1 MKTAFPFPTVW
12 PAGDEITCLLGVLP
26 SEDDIMGYLDSFQR
40 RVQACFFPHM
50 PEECTQ
56 PEIKRF
62 LANVEHHAVTNSDM
76 FALLFAT
83 MAQGLQNGIYDR
95 CGERWI
101 AGAVDVESQRGDV
114 FGRSL
119 TSVCRPT
126 KLTLS
131 SRCRHAGIEDG
142 IIPLAA
148 NDPHHPNLVVDRTVS
163 HEQR

>member
-1 MKTAFPFPTVW
+1 MKTAFPFPTAW
-12 PAGDEITCLLGVLP
+12 PAGDEISCLLGVLP
-26 SEDDIMGYLDSFQR
+26 SEEDIFAYLDSFQR

-62 LANVEHHAVTNSDM
+62 LANVEHHAVTNPDM

-101 AGAVDVESQRGDV
+101 AGAVSAESQRGDV
-114 FGRSL
+114 FGRFL
-119 TSVCRPT
+119 KSVCSPT
-126 KLTLS
+126 KLILY
-131 SRCRHAGIEDG
+131 SRRRYAGTKDG
-142 IIPLAA
+142 IISIAT
-148 NDPHHPNLVVDRTVS
+148 NDPHHPDLVVDRTVS
-163 HEQR
+163 HE